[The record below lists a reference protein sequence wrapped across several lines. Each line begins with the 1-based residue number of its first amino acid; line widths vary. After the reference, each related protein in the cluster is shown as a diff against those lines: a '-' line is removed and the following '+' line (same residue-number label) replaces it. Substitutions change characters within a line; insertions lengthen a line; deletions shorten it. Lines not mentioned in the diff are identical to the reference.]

1 MRRSLIA
8 LVLGLCAAAVLASG
22 ALAKEGGV
30 ELSSTPF
37 GTPPGGTWSTGLT
50 LIDLNGRL
58 AAERPSNELAHLD
71 DAKPTLELTNLDTG
85 ERRTFAAKS
94 TGEIGQYTLDVVFP
108 TAGRYA
114 YTVTDGFT
122 DREYT
127 YPPVRIVGSE
137 PVVPVPSS
145 GGEGSF
151 PVWAP
156 VVGGIALLLAAGGAG
171 LYARRRRFGLSH

>member
-1 MRRSLIA
+1 
-8 LVLGLCAAAVLASG
+8 VLGLCAAGALASG

-58 AAERPSNELAHLD
+58 PA
-71 DAKPTLELTNLDTG
+71 DAKPTLELTNFDTG
-85 ERRTFAAKS
+85 ERKTFTAKS
-94 TGEIGQYTLDVVFP
+94 TGEVGQYTLDVVFP

-122 DREYT
+122 DREYS

-137 PVVPVPSS
+137 PVIPVPSS
-145 GGEGSF
+145 GGGGSF

-156 VVGGIALLLAAGGAG
+156 VMGGIALLLAAGGAG

>member
-8 LVLGLCAAAVLASG
+8 LALGLCAAAVLASG
-22 ALAKEGGV
+22 APAKEGGV

-37 GTPPGGTWSTGLT
+37 GTPPGGTWTGTLT
-50 LIDLNGRL
+50 VIGEPVLTGSVK
-58 AAERPSNELAHLD
+58 PSIR
-71 DAKPTLELTNLDTG
+71 LTNLDTG
-85 ERRTFAAKS
+85 ETRTFGMRGPAKIPTTAES
-94 TGEIGQYTLDVVFP
+94 RSFVFNVVFP
-108 TAGRYA
+108 EPGRYS
-114 YTVTDGFT
+114 YTVFDGVT

-156 VVGGIALLLAAGGAG
+156 VVGGIALLLAAGGAA

>member
-8 LVLGLCAAAVLASG
+8 LALGLCAAAVLASG

-37 GTPPGGTWSTGLT
+37 GTPPGGTWTGTLT
-50 LIDLNGRL
+50 VIGEPVLTGVV
-58 AAERPSNELAHLD
+58 
-71 DAKPTLELTNLDTG
+71 KPTIRLTNLDTG
-85 ERRTFAAKS
+85 ATRSFDTAPAKVPTTAES
-94 TGEIGQYTLDVVFP
+94 RSFVFNVVFP
-108 TAGRYA
+108 EPGRYS
-114 YTVTDGFT
+114 YTVFDGVT

-156 VVGGIALLLAAGGAG
+156 VVGGIALLLLAAGGAG
-171 LYARRRRFGLSH
+171 VYARRRRFGLLH

>member
-8 LVLGLCAAAVLASG
+8 LALGLFTAAVLASG

-58 AAERPSNELAHLD
+58 PA

-85 ERRTFAAKS
+85 ERTVYAAKP
-94 TGEIGQYTLDVVFP
+94 TGQVGQYTLDIVFP

-156 VVGGIALLLAAGGAG
+156 VVGGIALLLAAAGAG